1 MFRRNQTLM
10 KNSMKNTATL
20 LTVLAVLTSAAAPA
34 TARQVSPDPQ
44 TDAQSAAQSTAQVDD
59 IVVTAR
65 RTDAPIW
72 EISRDEG
79 TLILVGAIS
88 GVPRGVSWRPEALEA
103 ATRRADRILFPQVG
117 QASISDVLRLIWRIR
132 SVTRL
137 PRGTTTAD
145 YLPPDV
151 QARLEA
157 VMANERNESWRTDSL
172 VVLSMDLMNDK
183 GGFEQRRTNG
193 ALDVIR
199 RAARE
204 ARVPVRPVGIVRGD
218 ELIDNLITMPP
229 STYAA
234 CVEAAVG
241 AAEAGPEGAAAR
253 IEAWRTRRVPEVLAQ
268 PLDQALGL
276 CWPSGDPEISP
287 LLRAQWTEAVAA
299 ALQEPGVTLAV
310 SQLRLLA
317 EPGGVLDQLEAQG
330 FQIEG
335 PEWRAR

>member
-1 MFRRNQTLM
+1 MMNIPM
-10 KNSMKNTATL
+10 KTAAL
-20 LTVLAVLTSAAAPA
+20 FLSAALAFAPVA
-34 TARQVSPDPQ
+34 S
-44 TDAQSAAQSTAQVDD
+44 SAAVRQDAPGPETAAQIDD

-65 RTDAPIW
+65 RAEAPIW
-72 EISRDEG
+72 EITRDEG
-79 TLILVGAIS
+79 SLILVGAIG
-88 GVPRGVSWRPEALEA
+88 GVPRDTAWRPEALEA
-103 ATRRADRILFPQVG
+103 ATRRADRILSPQVG
-117 QASISDVLRLIWRIR
+117 QASVSDVLRLIWRIR
-132 SVTRL
+132 TVTRL

-157 VMANERNESWRTDSL
+157 VMAGERNESWRTDSL

-183 GGFEQRRTNG
+183 GGFERRRVNG

-199 RAARE
+199 RTARE
-204 ARVPVRPVGIVRGD
+204 ARVPVRPVGFVRGD
-218 ELIDNLITMPP
+218 ELIDNLISMPP

-241 AAEAGPEGAAAR
+241 AAEAGPAGAAAR

-287 LLRAQWTEAVAA
+287 LLRVQWTEAVAA

-310 SQLRLLA
+310 AQLRLLA

-330 FQIEG
+330 FEIDG
-335 PEWRAR
+335 PEWR

>member
-1 MFRRNQTLM
+1 MNQNM
-10 KNSMKNTATL
+10 KIVAVVLSS
-20 LTVLAVLTSAAAPA
+20 LAVLTSAATPSS
-34 TARQVSPDPQ
+34 ARQTASDPE
-44 TDAQSAAQSTAQVDD
+44 SAAQIDD

-65 RTDAPIW
+65 RADAPIW
-72 EISRDEG
+72 EITRDEG
-79 TLILVGAIS
+79 SLILVGAIS
-88 GVPRGVSWRPEALEA
+88 GVPRSVSWRPEALEA

-268 PLDQALGL
+268 SLDQALGL

-287 LLRAQWTEAVAA
+287 LLRTQWTEAVAA

-330 FQIEG
+330 FEIEG
-335 PEWRAR
+335 PEWRTR